1 VANYAELVTDWNG
14 LGNPH
19 AGALVKF
26 VERYGDGVADVVE
39 LRRNDGGE
47 LVILDICTG
56 SPQEPVHPIRR
67 VERVGVLFGRGS
79 MPLMVML
86 RDDFP
91 DTEHQMLVPRGH
103 PAAICIDDRPWAEA
117 SLGWTPA
124 ELVTRVLSWFER
136 ASVGKLHDTRQPLD
150 PVFLLSEFSFV
161 TERSVWDEETTEV
174 LIAEQEHE
182 HSPILRVKRLQDCDD
197 TDRPRLPI
205 CVMTYRLPAQGVRP
219 LRHMPVNLY
228 ELSTILGENGIV
240 LVDDLNRLL
249 SDLLTD
255 AGARWLL
262 NSLLA
267 VMVQM
272 PVRAS
277 PDVLQDGADLRAFV
291 SERTVGEI
299 GVVLGIA
306 LKDDRQ
312 LQDGTVG
319 YVKHIRA
326 KVADA
331 SALKPVAI
339 ECAEVH
345 LEFEHDLAARLAG
358 RDEPDSR
365 HAVLI
370 GAGALGSAL
379 ADCLAREG
387 RFTWTVIDP
396 DRMLPH
402 NLARHIGHNDRIG
415 YHKAHV
421 LADHLNAVVAEREA
435 IARAL
440 PNDLF
445 AGGEPGRSI
454 SSAMAAA
461 DLIVDAT
468 ASIGAARRISDHEG
482 PARRIS
488 TFFNPSGAA
497 AVLLAEPADRAL
509 TLRDLEAQYY
519 RLVLETGSL
528 KSHLDRSVET
538 FAYTGGCRAISNRF
552 PQSNV
557 SVLAGL
563 VAMKLGD
570 AVDQP
575 EAVLAVWTLD
585 SNGEVTLDTAPPDQ
599 VTRYLGKND
608 WKITTDAGFVRQILA
623 MRKEKLPVE
632 TGGMLFGVV
641 DVPARSICLVHAAAA
656 PDDSIESI
664 GGFERG
670 VRGVGEYIDRIRRR
684 TSGQVRYVGE
694 WHSHPPGASG
704 QPSPRDIRQIDWLA
718 AVMEMDS
725 APALMVIATDI
736 GIEVIFAEQGT
747 RPLALTPRDG
757 RVARGLS
764 AG

>member
-1 VANYAELVTDWNG
+1 MANYAELVTDWSG
-14 LGNPH
+14 LRNPH
-19 AGALVKF
+19 AGTLATF

-39 LRRNDGGE
+39 LRRNEGGE

-56 SPQEPVHPIRR
+56 SPQVPVHPIRR

-91 DTEHQMLVPRGH
+91 ETEHQMLVPRGH

-124 ELVTRVLSWFER
+124 ELITRVLSWFQR

-150 PVFLLSEFSFV
+150 PVFMLSEFSFV

-174 LIAEQEHE
+174 LITEQEHE
-182 HSPILRVKRLQDCDD
+182 HSPILRVKRLQDCDG

-205 CVMTYRLPAQGVRP
+205 CVMTYRLPAQGNRQ
-219 LRHMPVNLY
+219 LRHMPVTLY
-228 ELSTILGENGIV
+228 ELATTLEENGIA
-240 LVDDLNRLL
+240 LVDDLNHLL
-249 SDLLTD
+249 AELLTEEG
-255 AGARWLL
+255 AGWLL

-267 VMVQM
+267 VMVEM

-277 PDVLQDGADLRAFV
+277 PDDLQDGVDLRAFV
-291 SERTVGEI
+291 SEEPVGEI
-299 GVVLGIA
+299 GVALGIA
-306 LKDDRQ
+306 LKGDEQR
-312 LQDGTVG
+312 QDGTVR
-319 YVKHIRA
+319 YVAHIGA
-326 KVADA
+326 EVADV
-331 SALKPVAI
+331 SALEPVAI
-339 ECAEVH
+339 KCAEVH
-345 LEFEHDLAARLAG
+345 LEFERDLAARLAG
-358 RDEPDSR
+358 RDEPDTR

-379 ADCLAREG
+379 ADCLTREG
-387 RFTWTVIDP
+387 RFSWTVIDP

-415 YHKAHV
+415 DHKAQV
-421 LADHLNAVVAEREA
+421 LADHINAVVAKREA

-440 PNDLF
+440 PNNLF
-445 AGGEPGRSI
+445 AGGKAGRSI
-454 SSAMAAA
+454 SATMSAA

-488 TFFNPSGAA
+488 TFFNPSGEA
-497 AVLLAEPADRAL
+497 AVLLAEPSDRAL

-538 FAYTGGCRAISNRF
+538 FAYTGGCRAVSNRF

-570 AVDQP
+570 AVDHLG
-575 EAVLAVWTLD
+575 AALAVWTLA
-585 SNGEVTLDTAPPDQ
+585 SSGKVTIDTTLPDP

-608 WKITTDAGFVRQILA
+608 WKITTDAGLVRQ
-623 MRKEKLPVE
+623 
-632 TGGMLFGVV
+632 MLR
-641 DVPARSICLVHAAAA
+641 DARREA
-656 PDDSIESI
+656 P
-664 GGFERG
+664 G
-670 VRGVGEYIDRIRRR
+670 
-684 TSGQVRYVGE
+684 
-694 WHSHPPGASG
+694 
-704 QPSPRDIRQIDWLA
+704 
-718 AVMEMDS
+718 
-725 APALMVIATDI
+725 
-736 GIEVIFAEQGT
+736 
-747 RPLALTPRDG
+747 
-757 RVARGLS
+757 
-764 AG
+764 